1 MFEIGYSGGKFRIK
15 TKLAACVGLG
25 LKGSID
31 AEVGVEHLLEFD
43 RWFKHQV
50 TNALDQN
57 LKYFKEEAWQAFV
70 YMKALAIAEGKA
82 MAVYLGKSAKDLAAA
97 WDSLVKT
104 ASKEVLQRIQ
114 ASEDYILTSVAEVKA
129 LLLGLLEG
137 LRRRFDELQDDIQ
150 DLSRWLFS
158 AAQTAQEAENIYS
171 RIGVAMGAE
180 VSPNAGQMRLAT
192 LMGGGDTFD
201 RVAQALKSEP
211 TPGYTLAFADDSTY
225 RFSKGLGTHVAW
237 RRSGFGA
244 NNNHIV

>member
-1 MFEIGYSGGKFRIK
+1 
-15 TKLAACVGLG
+15 VGLG

-57 LKYFKEEAWQAFV
+57 LQYFEKEAWRAFV
-70 YMKALAIAEGKA
+70 YMKALAIAEGKRLTE
-82 MAVYLGKSAKDLAAA
+82 YLKKTGPELAEA
-97 WDSLVKT
+97 WKSLVDT

-129 LLLGLLEG
+129 LLLGLLE
-137 LRRRFDELQDDIQ
+137 RIQRRFDDLQDDIQ

-158 AAQTAQEAENIYS
+158 AAQTTQEAENIYS
-171 RIGVAMGAE
+171 RIGVAMGAK
-180 VSPNAGQMRLAT
+180 VSPDAGQMRLAT

-211 TPGYTLAFADDSTY
+211 TPGYALAFADDSTY